1 MQEPPKESKNKT
13 ETRNNDDSKA
23 IKLNSSDSKVQL
35 KMSQK
40 IINCKDSSLN
50 DISILN
56 SNNTKSKKHNKNF
69 IYDDDYEF
77 NELSYSEALKADKRA
92 YPQYYFS
99 VLRMRYLLVFTF
111 SSNDYNSKS
120 IKIILFLFIFSL
132 YFTINSLFFRDSTMY
147 KIYIDKR
154 SFNFIYQIPQ
164 IIYSSIISGLINSI
178 VTYLSLSEKNIIQ
191 LKKDSVITE
200 NKVKNLINCLKI
212 KFFLFLEIEFSLLL
226 LFFLVIN
233 SVKMDFPLL
242 IMFLRCI

>member
-40 IINCKDSSLN
+40 IINCKDSSHN

-56 SNNTKSKKHNKNF
+56 SNNTKIKKHNKNF

-154 SFNFIYQIPQ
+154 SFNFIYQIP
-164 IIYSSIISGLINSI
+164 
-178 VTYLSLSEKNIIQ
+178 
-191 LKKDSVITE
+191 
-200 NKVKNLINCLKI
+200 
-212 KFFLFLEIEFSLLL
+212 
-226 LFFLVIN
+226 
-233 SVKMDFPLL
+233 
-242 IMFLRCI
+242 